1 MNLDERVASAKMHSR
16 LRGALA
22 VGGAVAAAAVVV
34 AGVDGMT
41 GDRSAGIAPVDRP
54 SVTTTGSTRTG
65 RVDTSTWTRYTS
77 GRYDLE
83 VGHPADWVVVPA
95 TRNWR
100 SDGDMADP
108 LSPAHEDFRSPAKDV
123 RVSVWSMP
131 LGAARTSVC
140 GDATDRACVESIR
153 FLRAWVKEYCKA
165 SKNSPCVGIEDRAVE
180 LCVEKW
186 DCHPG
191 LLVRFKD
198 DVQAFFSGGIYDPEA
213 MTVVALWASEPDPHL
228 ARYSGAQKLLESFLS
243 TMQVW
248 PASTP
253 VDQRQ

>member
-1 MNLDERVASAKMHSR
+1 MNLDERVASTKMHSR

-65 RVDTSTWTRYTS
+65 RVDSSTWTRYTS

-100 SDGDMADP
+100 SD
-108 LSPAHEDFRSPAKDV
+108 
-123 RVSVWSMP
+123 VS
-131 LGAARTSVC
+131 
-140 GDATDRACVESIR
+140 
-153 FLRAWVKEYCKA
+153 
-165 SKNSPCVGIEDRAVE
+165 
-180 LCVEKW
+180 
-186 DCHPG
+186 
-191 LLVRFKD
+191 
-198 DVQAFFSGGIYDPEA
+198 
-213 MTVVALWASEPDPHL
+213 
-228 ARYSGAQKLLESFLS
+228 
-243 TMQVW
+243 
-248 PASTP
+248 
-253 VDQRQ
+253 